1 MQMFKQKYNAV
12 TERLVYK
19 HWRDHSQ
26 GHSKKLK
33 TILDERI
40 GILSLIMIKD
50 TAKNS
55 IHGGM

>member
-1 MQMFKQKYNAV
+1 MFKQKYNAV